1 MSNKKDESKFDLFKA
16 IIAQAAEDLFAEEQK
31 QRDDARSFFASDWY
45 AHISETLIHSQQQ
58 SQSMLGAA
66 D

>member
-1 MSNKKDESKFDLFKA
+1 MSNQKDENKFDLLKA
-16 IIAQAAEDLFAEEQK
+16 IIAQAAEDLFAEEQT
-31 QRDDARSFFASDWY
+31 QRDDARNFFASNWY

-58 SQSMLGAA
+58 SQNMLGAA